1 MIIKTK
7 FYGEVEFNEQNIIT
21 FEQGIPGFADLH
33 KFAVIPVED
42 LIFSYMQSV
51 EDENICFVVVPPTFV
66 DPKYDI
72 NISDETVKSLKIEN
86 PEDIYVYS
94 IVTIPDNINEMTVNL
109 RAPIL
114 LNTKNNK
121 AVQEV
126 LEDDRYSIRHKVIK
140 EADS

>member
-7 FYGEVEFNEQNIIT
+7 FCGEKEFNEEGIIT
-21 FEQGIPGFADLH
+21 FEQGIPGFPNLR
-33 KFAVIPVED
+33 KFVIFPIEE

-51 EDENICFVVVPPTFV
+51 EDENICFVIVPPTLIE
-66 DPKYDI
+66 PKYDI
-72 NISDETVKSLKIEN
+72 TISDETVKRLKVEK

-94 IVTIPDNINEMTVNL
+94 IVTIPDNINEMTANL

-114 LNTKNNK
+114 INTKNSK
-121 AVQEV
+121 AVQDV

-140 EADS
+140 EAES